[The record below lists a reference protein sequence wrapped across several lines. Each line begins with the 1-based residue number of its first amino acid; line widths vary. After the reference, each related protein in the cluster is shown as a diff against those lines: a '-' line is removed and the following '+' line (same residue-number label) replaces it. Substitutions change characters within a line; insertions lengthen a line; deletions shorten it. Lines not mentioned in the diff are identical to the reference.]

1 MVSTFKKSQKSKL
14 GKYSTVSVIPVSG
27 KMMEWLLL
35 KHSSGHMKDKV
46 ATVNSLSDL
55 NALYNKLTRL
65 CIEKHGKKMKEI
77 KN

>member
-1 MVSTFKKSQKSKL
+1 
-14 GKYSTVSVIPVSG
+14 
-27 KMMEWLLL
+27 
-35 KHSSGHMKDKV
+35 MKDKV
-46 ATVNSLSDL
+46 ATVNSLSNL